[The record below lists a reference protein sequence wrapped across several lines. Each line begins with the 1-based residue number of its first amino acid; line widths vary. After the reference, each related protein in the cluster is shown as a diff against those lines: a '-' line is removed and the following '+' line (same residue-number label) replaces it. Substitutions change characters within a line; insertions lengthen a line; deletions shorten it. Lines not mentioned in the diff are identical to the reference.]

1 MHVLNTE
8 QPRRKWEL
16 KRKIVDMALN
26 GSGIRDTTWVLH
38 ISPATVI
45 RELKKIAATS
55 ISKAEAAAD
64 NASRTSEGRN
74 QAGGRRI

>member
-16 KRKIVDMALN
+16 KQKIVDMALN
-26 GSGIRDTTWVLH
+26 GSGVRDTTWVLH

-45 RELKKIAATS
+45 RELKKNCCNS
-55 ISKAEAAAD
+55 
-64 NASRTSEGRN
+64 N
-74 QAGGRRI
+74 Q